1 MGYCFMSME
10 KIITGADFVRKYEH
24 NYRTENVPNADK
36 SKAHLNDELICLNGK
51 TYLEVFEEKKKIIEK
66 NNPNRK
72 IRKDAIKAFEIVTT
86 FSREELENVNLE
98 EWKKDNVRWLQET
111 FNKAPTEYGDNV
123 ISVMYHGDENGNV
136 HCHALVIPIDEAG
149 HLNASFWNK
158 GRQKMINLQTSYA
171 KAMEPHGLKRGL
183 QNSCASH
190 KDIKRYYA
198 ELNAEV
204 QKELPKPLENETIEE
219 YEKRANEFYK
229 TTNAV
234 HLREVN
240 KLKREI
246 DEIKTHQKQRSMDE
260 ILEYKTAAKEL
271 KKQAKDFLELERTY
285 GSVNVISQ
293 MLYKTQLLNDALKNF
308 PDQEYKQTIRTGMGI
323 MMDLEEQRR
332 ERLKKEQRQ
341 KQKLERDF
349 NNKKFKDNKN
359 ELK

>member
-10 KIITGADFVRKYEH
+10 KIKTGADFTRKYEH
-24 NYRTENVPNADK
+24 NYRTEYVPNADK
-36 SKAHLNDELICLNGK
+36 SKAHLNEELVSLNGK
-51 TYLEVFEEKKKIIEK
+51 TYLEIFKEKKDLLEK
-66 NNPNRK
+66 NNSSRK
-72 IRKDAIKAFEIVTT
+72 IRKDATKAFEVVTT
-86 FSREELENVNLE
+86 FSREDAEHINLD
-98 EWKKDNVRWLQET
+98 EWKASNVKWLQET
-111 FNKAPTEYGDNV
+111 FNKAPAEYGDNV
-123 ISVMYHGDENGNV
+123 ISVVYHGDENGNV
-136 HCHALVIPIDEAG
+136 HCHALIVPIDEKG

-158 GRQKMINLQTSYA
+158 GRQKMIELQTSYA
-171 KAMEPHGLKRGL
+171 KAMEVHGLKRGL
-183 QNSCASH
+183 QNSCATH

-204 QKELPKPLENETIEE
+204 QKELPKPLENESLED
-219 YEKRANEFYK
+219 YSKRVNEFYK

-246 DEIKTHQKQRSMDE
+246 DEIKTHQKQRSMEE
-260 ILEYKTAAKEL
+260 IIEYKTAAKEL
-271 KKQAKDFLELERTY
+271 KKQTKEYLELERMY
-285 GSVNVISQ
+285 GSVNIISQ

-332 ERLKKEQRQ
+332 EKLKKEQRQ
-341 KQKLERDF
+341 KQKLERTL
-349 NNKKFKDNKN
+349 NRKKSKDNKN